1 MYYVGDIMTQS
12 AWDEIRRLRGL
23 VFKLDGACK
32 GLMEIAETAM
42 PDSFFN
48 EDSRV
53 QAARTVLLEV
63 EED

>member
-1 MYYVGDIMTQS
+1 MYCIGEFVPQES
-12 AWDEIRRLRGL
+12 WDEIRRLRGL
-23 VFKLDGACK
+23 ISKLDGACK

-53 QAARTVLLEV
+53 QAAKAVLLEV